1 MSGIVLVLSNIKFIY
16 GWKLFN
22 LNYLPGGI
30 QPKTLELICT
40 SVCSSFF
47 PPKLKLSMYSLIS
60 PLSFLVFLPCLT
72 GHLLG
77 YKHRTDLQMI
87 TSSKPLTVPRHQP
100 WSGSSRM
107 RRAQALVRLGTTG
120 SSSQHPRAEHQ
131 VIAGAGNGD

>member
-16 GWKLFN
+16 SWKLFN

-30 QPKTLELICT
+30 QTKTLELICT
-40 SVCSSFF
+40 SVCSSFT

-60 PLSFLVFLPCLT
+60 PLPFIFLPCLT

-77 YKHRTDLQMI
+77 CKHRTDLQMI
-87 TSSKPLTVPRHQP
+87 TSGKPLTVPQQQP
-100 WSGSSRM
+100 WRGSSRM
-107 RRAQALVRLGTTG
+107 RRAQAPVHLGTMG
-120 SSSQHPRAEHQ
+120 SSCQHPRAQHQ